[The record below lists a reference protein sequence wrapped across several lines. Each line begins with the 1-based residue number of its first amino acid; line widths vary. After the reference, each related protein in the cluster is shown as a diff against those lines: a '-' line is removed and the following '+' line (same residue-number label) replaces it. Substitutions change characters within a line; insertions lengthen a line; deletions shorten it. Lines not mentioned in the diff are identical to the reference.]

1 LVITQ
6 HSLLTG
12 SKYVGTWISGKCEG
26 AGEFI
31 HANHRFQ
38 GNWTDGNVS
47 KMIFDINCS
56 MHEF

>member
-1 LVITQ
+1 MLNIINNDDQ
-6 HSLLTG
+6 NIG

-38 GNWTDGNVS
+38 GNWTDGNVR
-47 KMIFDINCS
+47 KWNLW
-56 MHEF
+56 EL